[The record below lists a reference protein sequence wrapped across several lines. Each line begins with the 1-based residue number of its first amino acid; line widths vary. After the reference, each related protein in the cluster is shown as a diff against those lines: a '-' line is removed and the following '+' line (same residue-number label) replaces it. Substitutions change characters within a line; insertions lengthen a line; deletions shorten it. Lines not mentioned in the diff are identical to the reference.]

1 MRKGTL
7 NCGRKIWNLTC
18 FTGRSAAACWSEEEM
33 ASSSTWTFSSSD
45 FLDEGSA
52 LPVLD
57 LLSEDSSGT
66 WATSNGVEPCFW
78 TFSAT
83 DLSSPFVANGTQVW
97 SLTQPYS
104 VGVLQSRTSSKE
116 RGFFLQIHN
125 QGFHH
130 VFLMVPL
137 FLCSSRS
144 NKGVLFGNL
153 VRSKSPSRVQD
164 WYKGAAGGDERK
176 QYLPWWGEGSSI
188 YPPDESMFL
197 YKNARRNH
205 WVGD

>member
-66 WATSNGVEPCFW
+66 WATSDGVEPCFW

-83 DLSSPFVANGTQVW
+83 DLSSPFVATGTQVW
-97 SLTQPYS
+97 SLTQFYW
-104 VGVLQSRTSSKE
+104 VGFYQGPVQKTV
-116 RGFFLQIHN
+116 GFFTN
-125 QGFHH
+125 TKSTFSKV
-130 VFLMVPL
+130 VFL
-137 FLCSSRS
+137 LC
-144 NKGVLFGNL
+144 FGRNARDEVAL
-153 VRSKSPSRVQD
+153 TWRLSRVPT
-164 WYKGAAGGDERK
+164 ETR
-176 QYLPWWGEGSSI
+176 
-188 YPPDESMFL
+188 
-197 YKNARRNH
+197 
-205 WVGD
+205 V

>member
-125 QGFHH
+125 QGFHKLCFFAMFSELLEETH
-130 VFLMVPL
+130 ETRLRWHGALQGSGTETRVSWGKQRDQHPDQSFIDWPCRQINNL
-137 FLCSSRS
+137 F
-144 NKGVLFGNL
+144 FI
-153 VRSKSPSRVQD
+153 KS
-164 WYKGAAGGDERK
+164 
-176 QYLPWWGEGSSI
+176 
-188 YPPDESMFL
+188 
-197 YKNARRNH
+197 
-205 WVGD
+205 

>member
-116 RGFFLQIHN
+116 RGFFYKYAIKV
-125 QGFHH
+125 FISC
-130 VFLMVPL
+130 VFLR
-137 FLCSSRS
+137 CSPNFWKKRTRRGCADMAPF
-144 NKGVLFGNL
+144 KGPALRQGT
-153 VRSKSPSRVQD
+153 SD
-164 WYKGAAGGDERK
+164 
-176 QYLPWWGEGSSI
+176 
-188 YPPDESMFL
+188 
-197 YKNARRNH
+197 
-205 WVGD
+205 